1 MADVVMKR
9 AYAYGGSAHD
19 KSWVISILS
28 KCQRVINA
36 FTGSIESSADLTVLK
51 QKLVYVLRDELAECL
66 DVEKVTES
74 RTGVDHEIARVQ
86 TPQELAAYD
95 VDWFRAVAGTYYDA
109 WMQIGR
115 DLLIVYPGKAADGTL
130 TIHYTK
136 LTDELVNNT
145 DDFDLADEDVNT
157 VLDLGEIILL
167 ARDKQIDAGMEKLG
181 QLAAHLGLELSDA

>member
-51 QKLVYVLRDELAECL
+51 QKLVYVLRDELDECL

-157 VLDLGEIILL
+157 ALDLGEIILL

-181 QLAAHLGLELSDA
+181 QLAAHLGLELSDD

>member
-66 DVEKVTES
+66 DVSKVTES

-95 VDWFRAVAGTYYDA
+95 VDWFRSIAGTYYDA

-130 TIHYTK
+130 TVQYTK

-157 VLDLGEIILL
+157 ALDLGEIILL

-181 QLAAHLGLELSDA
+181 QLAAHLGLELSDD